1 MSYWKRINIRASDYR
16 FEDKIK
22 YYLGFTNS
30 RNQKREGTKIKE
42 LEDLAKT
49 VDDFKEIDIEQ
60 RYAKIISSFI
70 QFMDSNKLLKK
81 V

>member
-1 MSYWKRINIRASDYR
+1 MINNI
-16 FEDKIK
+16 
-22 YYLGFTNS
+22 
-30 RNQKREGTKIKE
+30 
-42 LEDLAKT
+42 
-49 VDDFKEIDIEQ
+49 DFKEIDIEQ